1 MNMNNIKVY
10 YVILLAFFIVT
21 SSAHYVGESDIVTLN
36 ENGQSLENNEMM
48 HTAEAQ
54 NPFLPKFAM
63 KRLKEKRE
71 HNAQRQKEQ
80 YNRIDKNSQQRV
92 PCQRHIYNTRH

>member
-1 MNMNNIKVY
+1 M
-10 YVILLAFFIVT
+10 LLAIFIAT
-21 SSAHYVGESDIVTLN
+21 SSAHYVEKSDILTIH
-36 ENGQSLENNEMM
+36 ENGQSLEDNEMM

-71 HNAQRQKEQ
+71 HNAQRRKEE
-80 YNRIDKNSQQRV
+80 YNRVEKNSQQRV
-92 PCQRHIYNTRH
+92 KIPCQRPKYYTRY